1 MQTLLIAT
9 ALMMFMSGSAFADTW
24 SIPLEEVSVP
34 LKNYGKALDNGK
46 RDVGIGGSVIGST

>member
-34 LKNYGKALDNGK
+34 LKECGKALYNGK
-46 RDVGIGGSVIGST
+46 RDVESGGSIIGST